1 MTELLAILVP
11 LLLIDILNPVLLAA
25 LIYAAGSSR
34 PIANSGSLLL
44 GHTLAYVVV
53 GLLISVGLE
62 ALGKRL
68 ANPEPMDF
76 LLEFLLGLACLYG
89 AFASRDGSVS
99 EERNPEGELTPFKCL
114 AFGVI
119 INIIGAPFALPYF
132 AVISQIVDADLSV
145 SSAVVVLSAYNFAY
159 ALPFAAVPLSVFLVG
174 DRAQPGLQRVNALM
188 ARGADMLMPWMLLAI
203 GMLLLTD
210 VGVFLL
216 CGKPLSFD

>member
-1 MTELLAILVP
+1 MTELLAIIAP

-44 GHTLAYVVV
+44 GHTLAYLVV
-53 GLLISVGLE
+53 GLLISIGLE
-62 ALGKRL
+62 ALGERL
-68 ANPEPMDF
+68 ANPEPVDF
-76 LLEFLLGLACLYG
+76 LFEFLLGVACLYG
-89 AFASRDGSVS
+89 AFASRGGSVS

-119 INIIGAPFALPYF
+119 INIISAPFALPYA

-145 SSAVVVLSAYNFAY
+145 SSAVAVLSAYNFTY

-174 DRAQPGLQRVNALM
+174 DRAQPVLQRVNALM
-188 ARGADMLMPWMLLAI
+188 ARVADMLMPKV
-203 GMLLLTD
+203 LLLL
-210 VGVFLL
+210 GLWLL
-216 CGKPLSFD
+216 VDAGYYGMTGQVII